1 LRKAARQCHLTLRSM
16 TCPEIVLTASYRV
29 WLGSWMM
36 VIQFHSGGVIDG
48 IKETEPGT
56 ACSYPCAF
64 SWAVGVH
71 GRQPKR
77 TDTGLGLSSAIRDTE
92 SVTRTNP
99 TQPNLRAKINAES
112 HWM

>member
-1 LRKAARQCHLTLRSM
+1 M

-36 VIQFHSGGVIDG
+36 VIQFHSGGGIDG

-64 SWAVGVH
+64 SLAVGVY

-112 HWM
+112 HWMESGI